1 MVRFVG
7 RRPGGLANSR
17 HVNYKAV
24 IDGLEMWIADGLCAI
39 FNRHSAAPESRS
51 RQWTLLCTAFLSS
64 GGLWNRRQMVDT
76 HLSASFIM
84 SKKLIHISLV
94 PLGLL
99 SEGHGQGC
107 YDVFVKIP
115 CRSLKRPACPDSKM
129 RLCRIRDRKAF
140 CRQEPPQYF
149 EVSRHAEY
157 LCSHHSQMTA
167 YGGFNLG
174 RGISLLLAC
183 CYVSCN
189 GTSNAMSSDIVPVFS
204 LV

>member
-1 MVRFVG
+1 MVRSVG

-17 HVNYKAV
+17 HVNYKSV
-24 IDGLEMWIADGLCAI
+24 IDGLEMWIVDGLCAI
-39 FNRHSAAPESRS
+39 FNTHSAAPESRS

-64 GGLWNRRQMVDT
+64 WGALEPPADGGHPSVGL
-76 HLSASFIM
+76 FFM
-84 SKKLIHISLV
+84 SRKLIHISLV

-129 RLCRIRDRKAF
+129 RLCRLRARKAF

-189 GTSNAMSSDIVPVFS
+189 GTSNAMSSNIVPVFS